1 MATTNYSFPE
11 FTAEGTPDLIGVYNA
26 AMVAI
31 DKKLKELSDS
41 IANTTNLD
49 AVKSDVANLKSS
61 VSTVN
66 STLGTVQ
73 SDVTNLKSSVSTVN
87 SNISGINSSIS
98 SINSKITPAT
108 SDTSLTVAELNGAK
122 LTAGGLVYYKK
133 AQ

>member
-1 MATTNYSFPE
+1 MATTNYKLPE

-31 DKKLKELSDS
+31 DTKLKELSDS

-61 VSTVN
+61 VSTI
-66 STLGTVQ
+66 
-73 SDVTNLKSSVSTVN
+73 N
-87 SNISGINSSIS
+87 SNISV
-98 SINSKITPAT
+98 INSKITPNT
-108 SDTSLTVAELNGAK
+108 SDKSLTVAELNGAK
-122 LTAGGLVYYKK
+122 LTAGGIVYYKK